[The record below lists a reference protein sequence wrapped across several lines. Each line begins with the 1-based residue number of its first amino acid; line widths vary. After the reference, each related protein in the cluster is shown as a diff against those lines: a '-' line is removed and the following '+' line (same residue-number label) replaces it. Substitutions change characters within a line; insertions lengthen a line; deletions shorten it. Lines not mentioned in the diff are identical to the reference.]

1 MDRRTLT
8 INEIASQWRLV
19 NPSRLV
25 SLVGRQ
31 CEQPA
36 DTGIGERKPFHPSA
50 NYLAA

>member
-8 INEIASQWRLV
+8 INGTASQWRLV

-31 CEQPA
+31 CERFAPMGSGELKPA
-36 DTGIGERKPFHPSA
+36 YSSA
-50 NYLAA
+50 KYLAA